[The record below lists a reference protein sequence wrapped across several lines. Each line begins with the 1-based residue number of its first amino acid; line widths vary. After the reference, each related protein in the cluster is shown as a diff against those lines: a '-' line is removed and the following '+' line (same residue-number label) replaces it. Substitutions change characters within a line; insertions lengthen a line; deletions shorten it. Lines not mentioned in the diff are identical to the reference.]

1 MEYTLQ
7 LTDEIALQKDDLATY
22 EGAAFTGEEY
32 YLTVPLEHSIHIYGA
47 DFTFFTSCTC
57 PHAYAAICYDSI
69 NYCFW
74 VSDAQQHNV
83 VYCLDS
89 DLNELQCFYVQMNL
103 TGDIQQI
110 AYQEE
115 RDTLLLSYTD
125 GIAEITKNM
134 TDWQPP
140 VIPENIAHGDM
151 PGDKVEIGEGHVQK
165 ANVIFKELLPM
176 LEEASEK
183 SETGKVVITVCGGS
197 GVGKSEIASLLS
209 FYLKEAGIGSYTL
222 SGDNYPHRIPVY
234 NDAERLHTFRES
246 ALKGMVKEGTFT
258 AERFEVIHEFQKNGD
273 DANPKHTEEYDWY
286 ESYLRNGK
294 EGLKGYLGTNN
305 EIGFDEVEEIV
316 KEFKA
321 GTDEIW
327 LKRMGREDTELW
339 YEKVDFSKIQVL
351 VIEWTHGNSDNYKGV
366 DIPVLLNST
375 PQETLAHRR
384 ARNRDGAT
392 DSPFTM
398 MVLELEQAMLE
409 HQAPKAKI
417 IISKSGELLS
427 YEEYCKQ
434 MEEGR

>member
-1 MEYTLQ
+1 M
-7 LTDEIALQKDDLATY
+7 K
-22 EGAAFTGEEY
+22 
-32 YLTVPLEHSIHIYGA
+32 S
-47 DFTFFTSCTC
+47 
-57 PHAYAAICYDSI
+57 
-69 NYCFW
+69 
-74 VSDAQQHNV
+74 
-83 VYCLDS
+83 
-89 DLNELQCFYVQMNL
+89 
-103 TGDIQQI
+103 
-110 AYQEE
+110 
-115 RDTLLLSYTD
+115 
-125 GIAEITKNM
+125 IAEITKNM

-273 DANPKHTEEYDWY
+273 DANPKHTEEYDWD
-286 ESYLRNGK
+286 EFYLRNGN